1 MKKTR
6 RFVALLLAAVLALAL
21 FTACGAAGAEEPQ
34 SAIGKVYEDWFVE
47 KINSKRPA
55 DKPVQ
60 KVDVKRSE
68 MRAAL
73 AKISE
78 DGKFTAKDGYYEE
91 QNETEKES
99 HYWFIISNP
108 NPWDDGVSETKA
120 VALTPENLTKYGQNA
135 CGRSENMTKYGPSY
149 FVLEEQLY
157 RTKEYDIATRVMDGK
172 TYVAVYLCLEKKP
185 S

>member
-21 FTACGAAGAEEPQ
+21 FTACGAAEQPQ
-34 SAIGKVYEDWFVE
+34 PAIGKVYEDWFVE

-68 MRAAL
+68 MRTAL

-78 DGKFTAKDGYYEE
+78 DGKFTAGDGYYGDDHGS
-91 QNETEKES
+91 KES
-99 HYWFIISNP
+99 CYWLIISERTLWYVPANKTV
-108 NPWDDGVSETKA
+108 DA
-120 VALTPENLTKYGQNA
+120 AALTPENLT
-135 CGRSENMTKYGPSY
+135 RYGPDYY
-149 FVLEEQLY
+149 FSDAGLY
-157 RTKEYDIATRVMDGK
+157 RINEYDIVTRVIDGK
-172 TYVAVYLCLEKKP
+172 TYVAVYLHFEDAH

>member
-21 FTACGAAGAEEPQ
+21 FTACGAAEQPQ

-47 KINSKRPA
+47 QINSKRPA

-60 KVDVKRSE
+60 KVDVKHSE
-68 MRAAL
+68 MRTAL

-78 DGKFTAKDGYYEE
+78 DGKFKARDGRDHVANGYGFG
-91 QNETEKES
+91 ES
-99 HYWFIISNP
+99 WYWMILSGR
-108 NPWDDGVSETKA
+108 DTSADKTVDA
-120 VALTPENLTKYGQNA
+120 VVLTPENLTQ
-135 CGRSENMTKYGPSY
+135 YGPVY
-149 FVLEEQLY
+149 FIDEQQLY
-157 RTKEYDIATRVMDGK
+157 RIDEYDIVTRVMDDK
-172 TYVAVYLCLEKKP
+172 TYVAVYVHLEKAK

>member
-47 KINSKRPA
+47 QINSKLPEG
-55 DKPVQ
+55 KTVQ
-60 KVDVKRSE
+60 KVNRPD

-73 AKISE
+73 AKIGE
-78 DGKFTAKDGYYEE
+78 DGEFIAQDGYYEE
-91 QNETEKES
+91 SGGTEKEG
-99 HYWFIISNP
+99 HYWLILSDPSAWLYVGAKIN
-108 NPWDDGVSETKA
+108 A
-120 VALTPENLTKYGQNA
+120 VELTPENLTKYGP
-135 CGRSENMTKYGPSY
+135 GYFIKEENLK
-149 FVLEEQLY
+149 
-157 RTKEYDIATRVMDGK
+157 RIKAYDIATRVMDGK

>member
-21 FTACGAAGAEEPQ
+21 FTACGAAEQPQQ

-47 KINSKRPA
+47 QINSKRPA

-60 KVDVKRSE
+60 KVECPE

-78 DGKFTAKDGYYEE
+78 NGKFTAKDGYYEDE
-91 QNETEKES
+91 HGSKES
-99 HYWFIISNP
+99 SYWLIISDP
-108 NPWDDGVSETKA
+108 VAWSDTSGAVRCDA
-120 VALTPENLTKYGQNA
+120 VALTPENLTKYG
-135 CGRSENMTKYGPSY
+135 PSY
-149 FVLEEQLY
+149 FVYENQLH
-157 RTKEYDIATRVMDGK
+157 RVKEYDIATRVMDGK

>member
-78 DGKFTAKDGYYEE
+78 DGKFTAGDGHYEDNNGLE
-91 QNETEKES
+91 ES
-99 HYWFIISNP
+99 WYWLILSDQILWS
-108 NPWDDGVSETKA
+108 VSKNKTVDA
-120 VALTPENLTKYGQNA
+120 VALTPENLTKYGLNYYFKD
-135 CGRSENMTKYGPSY
+135 SE
-149 FVLEEQLY
+149 LY
-157 RTKEYDIATRVMDGK
+157 RINEYDIVTRVIDGK
-172 TYVAVYLCLEKKP
+172 TYAAVYLHFEKA